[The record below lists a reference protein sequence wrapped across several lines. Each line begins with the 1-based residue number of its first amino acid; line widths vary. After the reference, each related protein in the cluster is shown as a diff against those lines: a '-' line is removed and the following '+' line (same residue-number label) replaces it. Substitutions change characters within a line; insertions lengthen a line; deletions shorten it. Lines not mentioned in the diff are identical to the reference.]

1 MDRLKSDRHVKS
13 KRIVQG
19 EESYE
24 CRYYITSLTEA
35 EQFAYAV
42 RKHWSIENQLH
53 WCLDVIFREDA
64 ARARKDLSPLNLNV
78 LRKVAL
84 ALCRN
89 ADFGK
94 RVSLQKRRYW
104 ACLDPDSFLRILFG

>member
-1 MDRLKSDRHVKS
+1 M
-13 KRIVQG
+13 IQG
-19 EESYE
+19 EESIE
-24 CRYYITSLTEA
+24 RRYYITFLTEV
-35 EQFAYAV
+35 EQFADAV

-64 ARARKDLSPLNLNV
+64 GRARKGVSPLNLNV

-89 ADFGK
+89 AEFGK

-104 ACLDPDSFLRILFG
+104 ACLDPDAFLRILFG